1 MSCIGDETL
10 LLPIA
15 FLHRSHY
22 PSGKENDQEKD
33 GENSDE
39 GYEDAEVTRG
49 GMGGGTL
56 YAYDDTVTTAGESS
70 AAIRSDR
77 GGGTMVVDGGS
88 YTTNGTGSP
97 AIYSTADISAH
108 DATLT
113 ANNSEAVCIEGANT
127 IRLFDCSLSGNM
139 QDNDQNDCTW
149 NVILYQSMSG
159 DSEEGNS
166 TFEMTGGSLT
176 AGNGGDGSCSM
187 YIDSGSTWIV
197 TGDSTVTNLYNAGTI
212 GHGWDGLPGR
222 LRKRDDHRIRLLH
235 GCGSVGRVLCGFV
248 EPLRGGE
255 AGRIVVRDNREH
267 NVWELFTLIMFA
279 MR

>member
-33 GENSDE
+33 GEKSDE

-212 GHGWDGLPGR
+212 ADADGNSVTIKGT
-222 LRKRDDHRIRLLH
+222 D
-235 GCGSVGRVLCGFV
+235 GTVYQEGSGSVTITVSAYSTDVDLSGASSADSWSHYEVAKP
-248 EPLRGGE
+248 E
-255 AGRIVVRDNREH
+255 
-267 NVWELFTLIMFA
+267 ELS
-279 MR
+279 